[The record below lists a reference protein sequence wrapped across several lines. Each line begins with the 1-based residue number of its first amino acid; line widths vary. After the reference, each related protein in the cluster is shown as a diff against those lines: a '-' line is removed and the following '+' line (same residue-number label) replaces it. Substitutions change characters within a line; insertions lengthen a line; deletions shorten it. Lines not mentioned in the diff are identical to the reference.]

1 MVCFRLNSSK
11 RMFKKI
17 NDQLV
22 LVIVIRSRS
31 RSRSKNKIKLKTDCF
46 WINLCSHL
54 ICWRLYAYVCSLDS
68 YLSFWQLYLPLPWN
82 QMVLVLFQCFAW
94 MFRIDK
100 KIGIFLLPHSA
111 WAKAVAMSLHNNSTA
126 AAAAVAVWLTHRA
139 HTIWASKVRVHVAFF
154 YSLHDRAL
162 AATVVVSVEPNTEH
176 CMDWPTSCSRKFAS
190 NSRIS
195 N

>member
-1 MVCFRLNSSK
+1 M
-11 RMFKKI
+11 
-17 NDQLV
+17 
-22 LVIVIRSRS
+22 
-31 RSRSKNKIKLKTDCF
+31 KLKTDCF
-46 WINLCSHL
+46 WINLCLHL
-54 ICWRLYAYVCSLDS
+54 IFWRLYAYVCSLDS
-68 YLSFWQLYLPLPWN
+68 YLSLPWN

-94 MFRIDK
+94 MLHIDQK
-100 KIGIFLLPHSA
+100 SVLFLLPHSA

-139 HTIWASKVRVHVAFF
+139 QTIWASKMRVHVAFF
-154 YSLHDRAL
+154 YSVHDRAF